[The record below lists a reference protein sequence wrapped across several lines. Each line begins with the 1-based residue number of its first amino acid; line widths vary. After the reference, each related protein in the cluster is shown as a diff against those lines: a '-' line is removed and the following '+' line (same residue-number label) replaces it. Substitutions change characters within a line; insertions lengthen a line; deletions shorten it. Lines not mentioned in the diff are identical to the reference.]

1 MSIPGL
7 GTYNN
12 SSYFFAAVS
21 KGRGVGD
28 LGNDFSFSG
37 LLARDNSETTEL
49 APREKTL
56 PSTPYTR
63 IITANIKTEEM
74 TATIAANG
82 EMIYSYSASEQS
94 FQICIESDGEN
105 KTYKI
110 TGIDKDGNP
119 FEREFDPYEVDP
131 ENADL
136 PEFSALCMYIQ
147 QTDETADLLADDY
160 FKTDDILEKRN
171 YFGLLGNFANTSI
184 FDRVQSMLDCANR
197 LLDEIG
203 RIMDVRA
210 GIESVIGPMR
220 FQLLTLDIE
229 NTAEEDLPVIP
240 EKVSEALSS
249 EKIASDDEELEEE
262 LTPLGIGFANA
273 GMMGYGMSAS
283 LVTTPG
289 SDDVIIRVNV
299 AKGGGNSESIDVNL
313 SEFDPKNATAVE
325 MFAYCEYKD
334 ACGQGIKGHMG
345 GSWSALKSIVS
356 PMDGMDFGSLD
367 NIMNKKMN
375 WTKALS
381 ESDTSLEKVRTGEKI
396 TAADLLALFEE
407 NNKMTSQD
415 LKDSDDWRTMSDEAW
430 DKMLEGI
437 DKFIEAF
444 RERLREMIRQQQEA
458 ALKAAAEAPSELKSV
473 AASQAA
479 LDVAANGFFGA
490 TTSETEEDTE
500 AEAIVGED
508 PGVDHENNWTK
519 KLKTNDQTI
528 LRTAKAAQEMENT
541 AKNKVSEMVEE
552 TTTSG
557 SDTEVQNSVNRR
569 VVRGIRQ
576 KEDGSYEFIY
586 VEGKPTFVNEEIDY
600 RDFERSWMSQ
610 GANVD
615 FTYRNNTGLDTVN
628 NSISLVPGMKAK
640 MNNGFTLSI
649 NNSMVNASGDDRD
662 HENALHSAE
671 VASAVNALIKVA
683 NGQIPINLFY
693 SSRNQDNSELAR
705 EGLAAFGIDID
716 RPFTVNNTRF
726 AFDEI
731 GRLSRL

>member
-12 SSYFFAAVS
+12 SSYFFAAIS
-21 KGRGVGD
+21 KGRAVGD
-28 LGNDFSFSG
+28 MGNDFSFSG

-49 APREKTL
+49 TPRENAL

-249 EKIASDDEELEEE
+249 EKIVYDDEE

-381 ESDTSLEKVRTGEKI
+381 DSDTSLEKVRTGEKI
-396 TAADLLALFEE
+396 TVADLLALFEE

-473 AASQAA
+473 AASQAT
-479 LDVAANGFFGA
+479 LDVAANGFFGG

-500 AEAIVGED
+500 TEAIVGED

-519 KLKTNDQTI
+519 KLKTDDQTI
-528 LRTAKAAQEMENT
+528 LRTAKAAQEMESKALQRMEEFLSGEYSGHGLYWN
-541 AKNKVSEMVEE
+541 NPRSEYYKALM
-552 TTTSG
+552 
-557 SDTEVQNSVNRR
+557 
-569 VVRGIRQ
+569 RQ
-576 KEDGSYEFIY
+576 RKDEAI
-586 VEGKPTFVNEEIDY
+586 EG
-600 RDFERSWMSQ
+600 
-610 GANVD
+610 
-615 FTYRNNTGLDTVN
+615 
-628 NSISLVPGMKAK
+628 
-640 MNNGFTLSI
+640 
-649 NNSMVNASGDDRD
+649 
-662 HENALHSAE
+662 
-671 VASAVNALIKVA
+671 
-683 NGQIPINLFY
+683 
-693 SSRNQDNSELAR
+693 
-705 EGLAAFGIDID
+705 
-716 RPFTVNNTRF
+716 
-726 AFDEI
+726 
-731 GRLSRL
+731 

>member
-7 GTYNN
+7 GTYSN

-21 KGRGVGD
+21 KSRGAGNT
-28 LGNDFSFSG
+28 GNDFSFGG
-37 LLARDNSETTEL
+37 LLSRDNSETTEL
-49 APREKTL
+49 AARDKAL

-63 IITANIKTEEM
+63 IITAKIKTEEM
-74 TATIAANG
+74 TATIASNG

-110 TGIDKDGNP
+110 TGTDKDGSP
-119 FEREFDPYEVDP
+119 FEREFDPYELDP

-171 YFGLLGNFANTSI
+171 YFGLLGDFANTSI

-203 RIMDVRA
+203 RIMDVRS
-210 GIESVIGPMR
+210 GIESVTGPFK

-229 NTAEEDLPVIP
+229 NMDEENLPAIP
-240 EKVSEALSS
+240 EKVSESLSS
-249 EKIASDDEELEEE
+249 EKINTGHEDAATE

-283 LVTTPG
+283 LVTTLG

-299 AKGGGNSESIDVNL
+299 AKGGGDSESIDVNL
-313 SEFDPKNATAVE
+313 SNFDPRNATAVE

-334 ACGQGIKGHMG
+334 YLGEGVNSTW
-345 GSWSALKSIVS
+345 GSWSEMKKILS
-356 PMDGMDFGSLD
+356 PTDGMDFGSLE
-367 NIMNKKMN
+367 NIMNRKMN

-381 ESDTSLEKVRTGEKI
+381 ASKTTLEKVSTGEKI

-407 NNKMTSQD
+407 NNKVTSQD
-415 LKDSDDWRTMSDEAW
+415 LKDPDDWRTMSDDEW

-444 RERLREMIRQQQEA
+444 REKLREMIKQQQEA

-479 LDVAANGFFGA
+479 LDVAANGFFGG
-490 TTSETEEDTE
+490 TTSETEEDVETE
-500 AEAIVGED
+500 PVTGED

-519 KLKTNDQTI
+519 KLKTDDQTI
-528 LRTAKAAQEMENT
+528 LRTAKAAQEMESKALQRMEGFLSGEYSGHGLYWNNPRNEYYK
-541 AKNKVSEMVEE
+541 ALMRQRKNEAVE
-552 TTTSG
+552 
-557 SDTEVQNSVNRR
+557 V
-569 VVRGIRQ
+569 
-576 KEDGSYEFIY
+576 
-586 VEGKPTFVNEEIDY
+586 
-600 RDFERSWMSQ
+600 
-610 GANVD
+610 
-615 FTYRNNTGLDTVN
+615 
-628 NSISLVPGMKAK
+628 
-640 MNNGFTLSI
+640 
-649 NNSMVNASGDDRD
+649 
-662 HENALHSAE
+662 
-671 VASAVNALIKVA
+671 
-683 NGQIPINLFY
+683 
-693 SSRNQDNSELAR
+693 
-705 EGLAAFGIDID
+705 
-716 RPFTVNNTRF
+716 
-726 AFDEI
+726 
-731 GRLSRL
+731 

>member
-7 GTYNN
+7 GTYNS

-21 KGRGVGD
+21 KSRGVGNT
-28 LGNDFSFSG
+28 GNDFSFGGPLS
-37 LLARDNSETTEL
+37 RDNSETTEL
-49 APREKTL
+49 SSREKVL

-74 TATIAANG
+74 TATIASNG

-119 FEREFDPYEVDP
+119 FEKDFDPYEVDP

-136 PEFSALCMYIQ
+136 PEFAALCMYIQ

-160 FKTDDILEKRN
+160 FKPDDILEKRD
-171 YFGLLGNFANTSI
+171 YFGLLGNFSNTSI
-184 FDRVQSMLDCANR
+184 FDRVQSMIDCANR

-210 GIESVIGPMR
+210 GIESVVGPMR
-220 FQLLTLDIE
+220 FQLLTLDID
-229 NTAEEDLPVIP
+229 NVAEEDLPVIP

-283 LVTTPG
+283 LVAIPG
-289 SDDVIIRVNV
+289 SDDVIIRVSV

-367 NIMNKKMN
+367 NIMNKKIN

-444 RERLREMIRQQQEA
+444 RERLREMIKQQQEA
-458 ALKAAAEAPSELKSV
+458 ALKAVAEAPSELKSV

-479 LDVAANGFFGA
+479 LDVAANGFFGG
-490 TTSETEEDTE
+490 TTSETEEDVETE
-500 AEAIVGED
+500 PVTGED

-519 KLKTNDQTI
+519 KLKTDDQVI
-528 LRTAKAAQEMENT
+528 LRTAKSAQEMESKALQRMEEFLSGEYSGHGFFWN
-541 AKNKVSEMVEE
+541 NPRSE
-552 TTTSG
+552 
-557 SDTEVQNSVNRR
+557 
-569 VVRGIRQ
+569 
-576 KEDGSYEFIY
+576 YY
-586 VEGKPTFVNEEIDY
+586 
-600 RDFERSWMSQ
+600 
-610 GANVD
+610 
-615 FTYRNNTGLDTVN
+615 
-628 NSISLVPGMKAK
+628 KAL
-640 MNNGFTLSI
+640 M
-649 NNSMVNASGDDRD
+649 R
-662 HENALHSAE
+662 
-671 VASAVNALIKVA
+671 
-683 NGQIPINLFY
+683 
-693 SSRNQDNSELAR
+693 
-705 EGLAAFGIDID
+705 
-716 RPFTVNNTRF
+716 
-726 AFDEI
+726 
-731 GRLSRL
+731 

>member
-21 KGRGVGD
+21 KSRGAGNT
-28 LGNDFSFSG
+28 GNDFSFGG
-37 LLARDNSETTEL
+37 LLSRDNSETTEL
-49 APREKTL
+49 AARDKAL

-63 IITANIKTEEM
+63 IITAKIKTEEM
-74 TATIAANG
+74 TATIASNG

-119 FEREFDPYEVDP
+119 FEKEFDPYEVDP

-171 YFGLLGNFANTSI
+171 YFGLLGDFANTSI

-210 GIESVIGPMR
+210 GIESVTGPFK

-229 NTAEEDLPVIP
+229 NMDEEDLPAIP
-240 EKVSEALSS
+240 EKISESLSS
-249 EKIASDDEELEEE
+249 EKINTDHEGAATE

-283 LVTTPG
+283 LVTTSG

-299 AKGGGNSESIDVNL
+299 GKGGGDSESIDVNL
-313 SEFDPKNATAVE
+313 SNFDPRNATAVE

-334 ACGQGIKGHMG
+334 YLGEGVNSTW
-345 GSWSALKSIVS
+345 GSWSEMKKIIS
-356 PMDGMDFGSLD
+356 PTDGMDFGSLE
-367 NIMNKKMN
+367 NIMNGKMN

-381 ESDTSLEKVRTGEKI
+381 ASKTTLEKVSTGEKI

-415 LKDSDDWRTMSDEAW
+415 LKDSDDWRTMSDDEW

-437 DKFIEAF
+437 DKVIEAF
-444 RERLREMIRQQQEA
+444 RERLREMIKQQQEA
-458 ALKAAAEAPSELKSV
+458 ALKAAADAPAELKSV

-479 LDVAANGFFGA
+479 LDVASNGFFGGTA
-490 TTSETEEDTE
+490 SETEEDTE
-500 AEAIVGED
+500 TEPIAGED
-508 PGVDHENNWTK
+508 LGVDHENNWTK
-519 KLKTNDQTI
+519 KLKTDDQVI
-528 LRTAKAAQEMENT
+528 LRSAKSAQEMESKALQRMEEFLSGEYSGHGLYWNNPRNEYYK
-541 AKNKVSEMVEE
+541 ALMRQRKDEAVE
-552 TTTSG
+552 
-557 SDTEVQNSVNRR
+557 V
-569 VVRGIRQ
+569 
-576 KEDGSYEFIY
+576 
-586 VEGKPTFVNEEIDY
+586 
-600 RDFERSWMSQ
+600 
-610 GANVD
+610 
-615 FTYRNNTGLDTVN
+615 
-628 NSISLVPGMKAK
+628 
-640 MNNGFTLSI
+640 
-649 NNSMVNASGDDRD
+649 
-662 HENALHSAE
+662 
-671 VASAVNALIKVA
+671 
-683 NGQIPINLFY
+683 
-693 SSRNQDNSELAR
+693 
-705 EGLAAFGIDID
+705 
-716 RPFTVNNTRF
+716 
-726 AFDEI
+726 
-731 GRLSRL
+731 

>member
-7 GTYNN
+7 GTYSN

-21 KGRGVGD
+21 KSRGAGNT
-28 LGNDFSFSG
+28 GNDFSFSG
-37 LLARDNSETTEL
+37 LLSRDNSETTEL
-49 APREKTL
+49 AARDKAL

-63 IITANIKTEEM
+63 IITAKIKTEEM
-74 TATIAANG
+74 TATIASNG

-110 TGIDKDGNP
+110 TGFDKDGNP
-119 FEREFDPYEVDP
+119 FEKEFDPYEVDP

-229 NTAEEDLPVIP
+229 NTEEEDLPVIP

-262 LTPLGIGFANA
+262 LIPLGIGFANA

-283 LVTTPG
+283 LVTTSG

-299 AKGGGNSESIDVNL
+299 AKGGGDSESIDVNL
-313 SEFDPKNATAVE
+313 SNFDPRNATAVE

-334 ACGQGIKGHMG
+334 YLGEGVNSTW
-345 GSWSALKSIVS
+345 GSWSEMKKIIS
-356 PMDGMDFGSLD
+356 PTDGMDFGSFE

-407 NNKMTSQD
+407 NNKMTSQE

-473 AASQAA
+473 AASQAS
-479 LDVAANGFFGA
+479 LDVAANGFFGG

-500 AEAIVGED
+500 TEANLGED
-508 PGVDHENNWTK
+508 LGVDHENNWTK
-519 KLKTNDQTI
+519 KLKTDDQTI
-528 LRTAKAAQEMENT
+528 LRTAKAAQEMESK
-541 AKNKVSEMVEE
+541 ALQRME
-552 TTTSG
+552 
-557 SDTEVQNSVNRR
+557 
-569 VVRGIRQ
+569 
-576 KEDGSYEFIY
+576 EFISGEY
-586 VEGKPTFVNEEIDY
+586 SG
-600 RDFERSWMSQ
+600 Q
-610 GANVD
+610 GLHW
-615 FTYRNNTGLDTVN
+615 NNPK
-628 NSISLVPGMKAK
+628 SEYYK
-640 MNNGFTLSI
+640 
-649 NNSMVNASGDDRD
+649 
-662 HENALHSAE
+662 
-671 VASAVNALIKVA
+671 ALIRHRK
-683 NGQIPINLFY
+683 
-693 SSRNQDNSELAR
+693 
-705 EGLAAFGIDID
+705 
-716 RPFTVNNTRF
+716 
-726 AFDEI
+726 DEAVEV
-731 GRLSRL
+731 

>member
-21 KGRGVGD
+21 KSRGAGNM
-28 LGNDFSFSG
+28 GNDFSFGG
-37 LLARDNSETTEL
+37 LLSRDNSETTGL
-49 APREKTL
+49 ASRETAL

-63 IITANIKTEEM
+63 IITANIRTEEM
-74 TATIAANG
+74 TATIASNG

-119 FEREFDPYEVDP
+119 FEKEFDPYEVDP

-171 YFGLLGNFANTSI
+171 YFGLLGGFTNTSI
-184 FDRVQSMLDCANR
+184 FERVQSMLDCAYR

-210 GIESVIGPMR
+210 GIESVTGPFK

-229 NTAEEDLPVIP
+229 NMDEEDLPAIP
-240 EKVSEALSS
+240 EKISESLSS
-249 EKIASDDEELEEE
+249 EKINTDDEDAATE

-283 LVTTPG
+283 LVTPPG

-299 AKGGGNSESIDVNL
+299 AKGGGDSESIDVNL
-313 SEFDPKNATAVE
+313 SNFDPHNATAVE

-334 ACGQGIKGHMG
+334 YLGEGVNSTWGT
-345 GSWSALKSIVS
+345 WSEMKKIIS
-356 PMDGMDFGSLD
+356 PTDGMDFGSFE

-375 WTKALS
+375 WTKSLS
-381 ESDTSLEKVRTGEKI
+381 ESKTVFEKVRTGEKI
-396 TAADLLALFEE
+396 TAADLLAMFEE

-415 LKDSDDWRTMSDEAW
+415 LKDSDDWRTMSDDEW

-444 RERLREMIRQQQEA
+444 RERLREMIKQQQEA

-479 LDVAANGFFGA
+479 LDVAANGFFGGTA
-490 TTSETEEDTE
+490 SETEEDVETE
-500 AEAIVGED
+500 SVTGED

-519 KLKTNDQTI
+519 KLKTDDQVI
-528 LRTAKAAQEMENT
+528 LRTAKSAQEMESKALQHMEDFLSGESLGYGFFWN
-541 AKNKVSEMVEE
+541 NPRSEYYKGLMRRRNDEAVE
-552 TTTSG
+552 
-557 SDTEVQNSVNRR
+557 V
-569 VVRGIRQ
+569 
-576 KEDGSYEFIY
+576 
-586 VEGKPTFVNEEIDY
+586 
-600 RDFERSWMSQ
+600 
-610 GANVD
+610 
-615 FTYRNNTGLDTVN
+615 
-628 NSISLVPGMKAK
+628 
-640 MNNGFTLSI
+640 
-649 NNSMVNASGDDRD
+649 
-662 HENALHSAE
+662 
-671 VASAVNALIKVA
+671 
-683 NGQIPINLFY
+683 
-693 SSRNQDNSELAR
+693 
-705 EGLAAFGIDID
+705 
-716 RPFTVNNTRF
+716 
-726 AFDEI
+726 
-731 GRLSRL
+731 

>member
-21 KGRGVGD
+21 KGRGAGD

-49 APREKTL
+49 APREKAL

-105 KTYKI
+105 KMYKI

-119 FEREFDPYEVDP
+119 FERELDPYEVDP

-160 FKTDDILEKRN
+160 FKTDDIFEKRN
-171 YFGLLGNFANTSI
+171 FFGLLGEFVNTNI
-184 FDRVQSMLDCANR
+184 FERVQSMLDCANR

-229 NTAEEDLPVIP
+229 NTEEEDLPVIP

-289 SDDVIIRVNV
+289 SDDVIIRVSV
-299 AKGGGNSESIDVNL
+299 AMGGGNSESIDVNL

-375 WTKALS
+375 WAKALS
-381 ESDTSLEKVRTGEKI
+381 DSDTSLEKVRTGEKI

-415 LKDSDDWRTMSDEAW
+415 LKDSDDWRTMSDDEW

-437 DKFIEAF
+437 DKFIDAF
-444 RERLREMIRQQQEA
+444 RERIREMIRKQQEA
-458 ALKAAAEAPSELKSV
+458 ALKAASEAPAELRSV

-479 LDVAANGFFGA
+479 LDVAANGFFGGE
-490 TTSETEEDTE
+490 TSETEDETE
-500 AEAIVGED
+500 TEPITGED
-508 PGVDHENNWTK
+508 PGVDHENNWTR
-519 KLKTNDQTI
+519 KLKTENQTI
-528 LRTAKAAQEMENT
+528 LRTAKVAQEMESK
-541 AKNKVSEMVEE
+541 ALQRMEE
-552 TTTSG
+552 
-557 SDTEVQNSVNRR
+557 
-569 VVRGIRQ
+569 
-576 KEDGSYEFIY
+576 F
-586 VEGKPTFVNEEIDY
+586 
-600 RDFERSWMSQ
+600 
-610 GANVD
+610 
-615 FTYRNNTGLDTVN
+615 L
-628 NSISLVPGMKAK
+628 
-640 MNNGFTLSI
+640 
-649 NNSMVNASGDDRD
+649 SGD
-662 HENALHSAE
+662 A
-671 VASAVNALIKVA
+671 IKRK
-683 NGQIPINLFY
+683 NHNP
-693 SSRNQDNSELAR
+693 
-705 EGLAAFGIDID
+705 
-716 RPFTVNNTRF
+716 
-726 AFDEI
+726 
-731 GRLSRL
+731 

>member
-12 SSYFFAAVS
+12 STYFFAAVS
-21 KGRGVGD
+21 KGRGARD

-49 APREKTL
+49 APREKAL

-94 FQICIESDGEN
+94 FQICIESDGED

-136 PEFSALCMYIQ
+136 TEFSALCMYIQ

-160 FKTDDILEKRN
+160 FKADDILEKRN

-184 FDRVQSMLDCANR
+184 FDRMQSMLDCANR

-249 EKIASDDEELEEE
+249 EKIVYDDEE

-381 ESDTSLEKVRTGEKI
+381 DSDTSLEKVRTGEKI
-396 TAADLLALFEE
+396 TVADLLALFEE

-479 LDVAANGFFGA
+479 LDVAANGFFGG

-500 AEAIVGED
+500 TEAIAGED

-519 KLKTNDQTI
+519 KLKTDDQTI
-528 LRTAKAAQEMENT
+528 LRTAKAAQEMESKALQRMEEFLSGEYSGHGLYWN
-541 AKNKVSEMVEE
+541 NPRSEYYKALMRQRKDEAI
-552 TTTSG
+552 
-557 SDTEVQNSVNRR
+557 EV
-569 VVRGIRQ
+569 
-576 KEDGSYEFIY
+576 
-586 VEGKPTFVNEEIDY
+586 
-600 RDFERSWMSQ
+600 
-610 GANVD
+610 
-615 FTYRNNTGLDTVN
+615 
-628 NSISLVPGMKAK
+628 
-640 MNNGFTLSI
+640 
-649 NNSMVNASGDDRD
+649 
-662 HENALHSAE
+662 
-671 VASAVNALIKVA
+671 
-683 NGQIPINLFY
+683 
-693 SSRNQDNSELAR
+693 
-705 EGLAAFGIDID
+705 
-716 RPFTVNNTRF
+716 
-726 AFDEI
+726 
-731 GRLSRL
+731 

>member
-7 GTYNN
+7 GTYSN

-21 KGRGVGD
+21 KSRGAGNT
-28 LGNDFSFSG
+28 GNDFSFGG
-37 LLARDNSETTEL
+37 LLSRDNSETTEL
-49 APREKTL
+49 AARDKAL

-63 IITANIKTEEM
+63 IITAKIKTEEM
-74 TATIAANG
+74 TATIASNG

-119 FEREFDPYEVDP
+119 FEKEFDPYEVDP

-171 YFGLLGNFANTSI
+171 YFGLLGDFANTSI
-184 FDRVQSMLDCANR
+184 FDRVQSMIDCANR

-210 GIESVIGPMR
+210 GIESVTGPFK

-229 NTAEEDLPVIP
+229 NMDGEDLPAIP
-240 EKVSEALSS
+240 EKISESLSS
-249 EKIASDDEELEEE
+249 EKINADDEDAVEE

-283 LVTTPG
+283 LVTTSG

-299 AKGGGNSESIDVNL
+299 AKGGGDSESIDVNL
-313 SEFDPKNATAVE
+313 SNFDPRNATAVE

-334 ACGQGIKGHMG
+334 YLGEGVNSTW
-345 GSWSALKSIVS
+345 GSWSEMKKIIS
-356 PMDGMDFGSLD
+356 PADGMDFGSLE
-367 NIMNKKMN
+367 NIMNRKMN

-381 ESDTSLEKVRTGEKI
+381 ASKTTLEKVSTGEKI

-407 NNKMTSQD
+407 NNKVTSQD
-415 LKDSDDWRTMSDEAW
+415 LKDPDDWRTMSDDEW

-444 RERLREMIRQQQEA
+444 RERLREMIKQQQEA
-458 ALKAAAEAPSELKSV
+458 ALNAAADAPAELKSV

-479 LDVAANGFFGA
+479 LDVASNGFYGG
-490 TTSETEEDTE
+490 TTSETEEDVETE
-500 AEAIVGED
+500 PVTGED

-519 KLKTNDQTI
+519 KLKTDDQVI
-528 LRTAKAAQEMENT
+528 LRSAKSAQEMESKALQHMEDFLSGEYSGHGFFWN
-541 AKNKVSEMVEE
+541 NPRSEYYRTLMRQRKDEAVE
-552 TTTSG
+552 
-557 SDTEVQNSVNRR
+557 V
-569 VVRGIRQ
+569 
-576 KEDGSYEFIY
+576 
-586 VEGKPTFVNEEIDY
+586 
-600 RDFERSWMSQ
+600 
-610 GANVD
+610 
-615 FTYRNNTGLDTVN
+615 
-628 NSISLVPGMKAK
+628 
-640 MNNGFTLSI
+640 
-649 NNSMVNASGDDRD
+649 
-662 HENALHSAE
+662 
-671 VASAVNALIKVA
+671 
-683 NGQIPINLFY
+683 
-693 SSRNQDNSELAR
+693 
-705 EGLAAFGIDID
+705 
-716 RPFTVNNTRF
+716 
-726 AFDEI
+726 
-731 GRLSRL
+731 